1 MTTNQPDAPN
11 DFETTVLSELRQ
23 INQRLDHLE
32 TDVSNLQLKLEKVDY
47 KFDTYQ
53 KASDSMVRLATTII
67 VAAATV
73 AVLPSALSAIS
84 PLINALIT
92 GVGSGS
98 QSLFNFA
105 AVRKICPAK
114 IAAPKPLSILT
125 TPTPAAQELSI
136 VNKGA
141 SPPKLAP

>member
-1 MTTNQPDAPN
+1 MTINQSETPN
-11 DFETTVLSELRQ
+11 DFEATVLSELRQ

-32 TDVSNLQLKLEKVDY
+32 TDVGNLKLNLEKVDY

-84 PLINALIT
+84 PLINALVT
-92 GVGSGS
+92 GIESGS
-98 QSLFNFA
+98 
-105 AVRKICPAK
+105 
-114 IAAPKPLSILT
+114 
-125 TPTPAAQELSI
+125 
-136 VNKGA
+136 
-141 SPPKLAP
+141 

>member
-1 MTTNQPDAPN
+1 MEQFDESRQSTTIISASNLGTIKVQALQQKMTINQPDAQN
-11 DFETTVLSELRQ
+11 NFETTVLSELRQ

-32 TDVSNLQLKLEKVDY
+32 TDVGNLKLNLEKVDY

-92 GVGSGS
+92 GVGSG
-98 QSLFNFA
+98 
-105 AVRKICPAK
+105 
-114 IAAPKPLSILT
+114 T
-125 TPTPAAQELSI
+125 
-136 VNKGA
+136 
-141 SPPKLAP
+141 

>member
-1 MTTNQPDAPN
+1 M
-11 DFETTVLSELRQ
+11 RQ

-32 TDVSNLQLKLEKVDY
+32 TDVSNFQLKLEKVDY
-47 KFDTYQ
+47 KFDTHQ

-98 QSLFNFA
+98 
-105 AVRKICPAK
+105 
-114 IAAPKPLSILT
+114 
-125 TPTPAAQELSI
+125 
-136 VNKGA
+136 
-141 SPPKLAP
+141 

>member
-1 MTTNQPDAPN
+1 MLGIVCKGKKPLIFFKLKSPSHNKSTGFAAKRMTINQPDAQN
-11 DFETTVLSELRQ
+11 NFETTVLSELRQ
-23 INQRLDHLE
+23 INQRLDDLE
-32 TDVSNLQLKLEKVDY
+32 TDVSNLKLNLEKVDY

-84 PLINALIT
+84 PLINALVT

-98 QSLFNFA
+98 
-105 AVRKICPAK
+105 
-114 IAAPKPLSILT
+114 
-125 TPTPAAQELSI
+125 
-136 VNKGA
+136 
-141 SPPKLAP
+141 

>member
-1 MTTNQPDAPN
+1 MTTNQSDIPN
-11 DFETTVLSELRQ
+11 NFETTVLSELRQ
-23 INQRLDHLE
+23 INQKLDHLE

-73 AVLPSALSAIS
+73 AVLPSALRGIY
-84 PLINALIT
+84 PLINALVT

-98 QSLFNFA
+98 
-105 AVRKICPAK
+105 
-114 IAAPKPLSILT
+114 
-125 TPTPAAQELSI
+125 
-136 VNKGA
+136 
-141 SPPKLAP
+141 